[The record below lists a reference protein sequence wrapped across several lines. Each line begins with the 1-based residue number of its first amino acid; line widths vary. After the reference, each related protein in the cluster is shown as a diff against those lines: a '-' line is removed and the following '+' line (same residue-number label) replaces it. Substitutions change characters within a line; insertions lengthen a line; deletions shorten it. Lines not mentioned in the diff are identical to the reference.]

1 MSYSG
6 YDNMLSKGS
15 VIMKIKSTPKTPKE
29 LQKRI
34 DEYFNSRMTEQYS
47 KNGELLL
54 DVTGKPVKRV
64 EFPYTLTGLALSLG
78 LDSREALFSF
88 ENKEMARLVK
98 MAVMKIEEYAE
109 EKLFSKES
117 FSGVKL
123 FLSVNFERWQD
134 KGDDDFDGEYIIP
147 EEAKK
152 WSV

>member
-1 MSYSG
+1 
-6 YDNMLSKGS
+6 
-15 VIMKIKSTPKTPKE
+15 MKLKTIPKTPKE

-34 DEYFNSRMTEQYS
+34 DSYFDSRLSEQYS

-54 DVTGKPVKRV
+54 NATGEPIKKV
-64 EFPYTLTGLALSLG
+64 EFPYTLTGLALALG

-88 ENKEMARLVK
+88 EDEEMSRLVK
-98 MAVMKIEEYAE
+98 IAVMRIEEYAE
-109 EKLFSKES
+109 EKLFSKEAY
-117 FSGVKL
+117 SGVKL

-134 KGDDDFDGEYIIP
+134 KNDDDSDGDYVIP